1 MTNIKTIVAVSK
13 SINALKASEELYQQ
27 LNHPDIDFVL
37 FYCSSVY
44 QLDELASALTM

>member
-13 SINALKASEELYQQ
+13 SIDALKASKELQQQ

-37 FYCSSVY
+37 FYCSAVY
-44 QLDELASALTM
+44 QLSLIHI